1 MKKKTFS
8 FVMLSILLAQNFG
21 FAVNAYAVT
30 TTEAQTE
37 TTDTAK
43 KEAELSN
50 STPSL
55 PLATTTTSEMNQPTA
70 TTESQ
75 TTEAAQ
81 QLPVMLLHHLNNK
94 QRRTRTPHLMKKPYQ
109 MFKRQLQMNY
119 LTV

>member
-43 KEAELSN
+43 KEAELS
-50 STPSL
+50 STTPAL

-75 TTEAAQ
+75 TTEASTTAASDAA
-81 QLPVMLLHHLNNK
+81 
-94 QRRTRTPHLMKKPYQ
+94 TPSEQDRKS
-109 MFKRQLQMNY
+109 
-119 LTV
+119 VV

>member
-1 MKKKTFS
+1 M
-8 FVMLSILLAQNFG
+8 MLSILLAQNFG

-55 PLATTTTSEMNQPTA
+55 PLATTTTSEMNH
-70 TTESQ
+70 
-75 TTEAAQ
+75 
-81 QLPVMLLHHLNNK
+81 PVVLHHLNNK

>member
-75 TTEAAQ
+75 TTEGAQ

-94 QRRTRTPHLMKKPYQ
+94 QRRARTPHLMKKPYQ

>member
-1 MKKKTFS
+1 MKKNFS

-43 KEAELSN
+43 EAELSN

-75 TTEAAQ
+75 NHRGEHNSFQ
-81 QLPVMLLHHLNNK
+81 
-94 QRRTRTPHLMKKPYQ
+94 
-109 MFKRQLQMNY
+109 
-119 LTV
+119 

>member
-55 PLATTTTSEMNQPTA
+55 PPCSIRITGESATQVMIGRLPKATASE
-70 TTESQ
+70 
-75 TTEAAQ
+75 
-81 QLPVMLLHHLNNK
+81 PVS
-94 QRRTRTPHLMKKPYQ
+94 T
-109 MFKRQLQMNY
+109 
-119 LTV
+119 

>member
-43 KEAELSN
+43 RGRVIELNTIFTFSN
-50 STPSL
+50 NDYFRNEST
-55 PLATTTTSEMNQPTA
+55 NC
-70 TTESQ
+70 
-75 TTEAAQ
+75 
-81 QLPVMLLHHLNNK
+81 NN
-94 QRRTRTPHLMKKPYQ
+94 
-109 MFKRQLQMNY
+109 
-119 LTV
+119 